1 METTLQRKDIL
12 NRYRHLREISARHHN
27 AALDCVTRPA
37 MLERAKHL
45 GCTYGQT
52 LVLESEEAMVLI
64 FDLAVHTAKPGRSR
78 AIDRYARAAAL
89 PRGTEEAFTLETMRA
104 ARFSIWRIERHHE
117 VAGLIVR
124 DMLRARDTWLVD
136 EGLAAST
143 EPGFAFAARLCC
155 PDEFAM
161 TCGVIVPVDEDLMA
175 QVVSDG
181 IGWLPHSDLD
191 RLADDPRFATAIYR
205 AALSEGVM
213 DHVVFREPGIA
224 A

>member
-1 METTLQRKDIL
+1 MDTTLQRKDIL
-12 NRYRHLREISARHHN
+12 SRYRHLREISTRHHN
-27 AALDCVTRPA
+27 AALDCVARPA

-52 LVLESEEAMVLI
+52 LVLESEEAMLLI

-89 PRGTEEAFTLETMRA
+89 PDGTDEAFTLETMRA

-124 DMLRARDTWLVD
+124 DMIRAHDTWLVD

-143 EPGFAFAARLCC
+143 RPGFAFAARLCC

-161 TCGVIVPVDEDLMA
+161 TCGVIVPIDKDLMA
-175 QVVSDG
+175 QVVSG
-181 IGWLPHSDLD
+181 GMAWLPHSDPD

-205 AALSEGVM
+205 AAISEGVM
-213 DHVVFREPGIA
+213 DRVVFQEPGIA